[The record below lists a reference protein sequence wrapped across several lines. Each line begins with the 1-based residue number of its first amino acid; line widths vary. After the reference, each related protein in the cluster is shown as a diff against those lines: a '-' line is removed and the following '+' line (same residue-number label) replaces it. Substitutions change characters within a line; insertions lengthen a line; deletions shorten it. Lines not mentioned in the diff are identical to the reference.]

1 MSGAAEPRGDAR
13 APGARDALRREL
25 WLASAGI
32 LVALGVVKHLAAL
45 VPLLAPYAGT
55 LAAALQ
61 LYVPLH
67 VSDRVEPLDRAAL
80 GLEPTRPLRDALA
93 ALGLVL
99 LTVVPFA
106 IGHHAWQALVMHR
119 TFVPRAPDGLFEF
132 TIVQLLVVALPEEL
146 YFRGFLQARF
156 ATWFA
161 GRGADEAAPSDGVPV
176 RAIVAASA
184 VFALAHFVGE
194 YNPARLGPFFPGLV
208 FGWLRA
214 RTGALVA
221 PVVYHAGCNVLAQAL
236 WASYS

>member
-1 MSGAAEPRGDAR
+1 MSGVIAGQEAPRGPR
-13 APGARDALRREL
+13 EALRREL
-25 WLASAGI
+25 TLASGGV
-32 LVALGVVKHLAAL
+32 LLALAVVKHLAAL
-45 VPLLAPYAGT
+45 VPPLAPYAGT

-80 GLEPTRPLRDALA
+80 GLEPSRPGRDAAL
-93 ALGLVL
+93 ALGLL
-99 LTVVPFA
+99 ALTIVPFA

-119 TFVPRAPDGLFEF
+119 TFVPRAPDGMLEF

-161 GRGADEAAPSDGVPV
+161 GRGADDPAPADSSPV

-208 FGWLRA
+208 FGWLRV